1 MQMYNVFFPL
11 LPKEYEKCGKYPLL
25 PKEYGRGR
33 KDPNGRKGYR
43 NRLADRMRCR
53 KWQTKNIAAG
63 PDDRWAAMR
72 CDEIYEILWL
82 VSEDFEA
89 HGLAGEGKGGG
100 G

>member
-1 MQMYNVFFPL
+1 MENAGNTHSFRRST
-11 LPKEYEKCGKYPLL
+11 EGD
-25 PKEYGRGR
+25 GRI
-33 KDPNGRKGYR
+33 
-43 NRLADRMRCR
+43 RMDVRDIATDWLTGCDVE

-63 PDDRWAAMR
+63 PDDRWAAMK